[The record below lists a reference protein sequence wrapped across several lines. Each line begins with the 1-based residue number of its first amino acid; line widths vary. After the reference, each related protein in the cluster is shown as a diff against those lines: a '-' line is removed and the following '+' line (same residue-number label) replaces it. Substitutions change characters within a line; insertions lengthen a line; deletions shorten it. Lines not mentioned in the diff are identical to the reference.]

1 MHVHVRDLVFDDVL
15 HADML
20 MLHGCQSSRRFV
32 SSSITDRNP
41 DHAGCAVPHAVPEHH
56 GGGGEGGGERGGQ
69 QEAEVGGHG
78 EDWGLE
84 TLERGD
90 TDTRR

>member
-1 MHVHVRDLVFDDVL
+1 
-15 HADML
+15 ML
-20 MLHGCQSSRRFV
+20 INRCQFREGSFPALLLS
-32 SSSITDRNP
+32 TDRNP

-78 EDWGLE
+78 EVRADWGLE

-90 TDTRR
+90 TDTVQTQGDNTLSSS

>member
-1 MHVHVRDLVFDDVL
+1 
-15 HADML
+15 
-20 MLHGCQSSRRFV
+20 MLHGRQSREGSFTALLLR
-32 SSSITDRNP
+32 TDRNP

-69 QEAEVGGHG
+69 QEAEEGGHGHG

-84 TLERGD
+84 TLDRGD
-90 TDTRR
+90 TDTVQTQGDNILSSS